1 MAIAAL
7 HRDIEHET
15 VRTGRPSL
23 PRRILAF
30 LAVLGEVW
38 GEMQEMR
45 REAQRR
51 YPHLEF

>member
-7 HRDIEHET
+7 HRNIENES
-15 VRTGRPSL
+15 VRAGGPSL

-30 LAVLGEVW
+30 LIILGEVW

-51 YPHLEF
+51 YPHLEL